1 MGADS
6 LPEHAKHH
14 TKRNGDSQ
22 RRTGASLAGS
32 VQIPRTKCCMLFLL
46 AGKVLRNRRTRIFN
60 GVAKL
65 PRRITE
71 DRIAVLIEHRNL
83 VPMSY
88 QALAAFMV
96 KGHGVVRSL
105 LVVRYR
111 VLWASFIEGF
121 DDLCRLRSCSTR
133 CCTATGPVGGTP
145 TSCDFPRLA
154 VGHVHANFPNTWRS
168 LLCGCWCRGR
178 RLLFLSQT
186 FCTGRTVAG
195 D

>member
-1 MGADS
+1 MS
-6 LPEHAKHH
+6 KFPEPSA
-14 TKRNGDSQ
+14 
-22 RRTGASLAGS
+22 AS
-32 VQIPRTKCCMLFLL
+32 LFLL

-60 GVAKL
+60 GVGKL

-111 VLWASFIEGF
+111 VLWASLIEGF

-154 VGHVHANFPNTWRS
+154 VGHVDANFPITLAEPVVW
-168 LLCGCWCRGR
+168 LLVSRQAAFVPELMEVLVGR
-178 RLLFLSQT
+178 KVMLAQMPKRRRRILIT
-186 FCTGRTVAG
+186 T
-195 D
+195 